1 MKKIFY
7 IMLSALLLGSY
18 AQAQDT
24 PKGNRQASGKEAAK
38 EQTRSFNPLN
48 KINIVA
54 AALSRLYVDV
64 LDMDTI
70 AEETIAAML
79 RQLDPHS
86 TYLPPDEARQT
97 LETLSGKFDGIG
109 VQINM
114 LNDTLYVVQ
123 TVVGGPSEKAGL
135 LPGDR
140 IVAVDDTV
148 VAGVKRPV
156 NDIIAMLRGKRGSQV
171 RVDVMR
177 RGVPEIVRFDI
188 TRDKIPVNSID
199 ACYMVDDSTG
209 YIRLSRFAENSAKE
223 MEKAVKSLR
232 KEGMRQL
239 VLDLQGNGGGYL
251 NVAVAI
257 ADMFLEKDQ
266 LIVYTEGRNV
276 RRAQEKATGKPLL
289 PDERVVVM
297 VDELSASASEILAGA
312 LQDWDRAVVVG
323 RRTFGKG
330 LVQRPI
336 TLPDQ
341 SLLRLTVA
349 RYHTPTGRAYNAPM
363 SRARMRP
370 TTKICM
376 NGLPTANCCMPT
388 VFTLPTH
395 SLTRPCAGGVP
406 STAAEASCP
415 MSSWLSTP
423 PDTRP
428 TTAIWYAAAP

>member
-140 IVAVDDTV
+140 
-148 VAGVKRPV
+148 
-156 NDIIAMLRGKRGSQV
+156 
-171 RVDVMR
+171 
-177 RGVPEIVRFDI
+177 
-188 TRDKIPVNSID
+188 
-199 ACYMVDDSTG
+199 
-209 YIRLSRFAENSAKE
+209 
-223 MEKAVKSLR
+223 SL
-232 KEGMRQL
+232 
-239 VLDLQGNGGGYL
+239 
-251 NVAVAI
+251 
-257 ADMFLEKDQ
+257 
-266 LIVYTEGRNV
+266 
-276 RRAQEKATGKPLL
+276 
-289 PDERVVVM
+289 
-297 VDELSASASEILAGA
+297 
-312 LQDWDRAVVVG
+312 
-323 RRTFGKG
+323 
-330 LVQRPI
+330 
-336 TLPDQ
+336 
-341 SLLRLTVA
+341 
-349 RYHTPTGRAYNAPM
+349 
-363 SRARMRP
+363 
-370 TTKICM
+370 
-376 NGLPTANCCMPT
+376 
-388 VFTLPTH
+388 
-395 SLTRPCAGGVP
+395 P
-406 STAAEASCP
+406 ST
-415 MSSWLSTP
+415 
-423 PDTRP
+423 TR
-428 TTAIWYAAAP
+428 